1 MFNTSQEYKNE
12 IKQPSRMFECKVTI
26 GERVFTKDDIVD
38 IKLTGNMQPNETFS
52 IGTVTS
58 QQLEVT
64 LLNRADI
71 IYSQNHINVEIG
83 LEIGSKIEY
92 LPMGIY
98 NIDDIEK
105 TDHTIKF
112 TAYDNMLKFET
123 PYFSKLGDKASLQ
136 QIVNELSSI
145 TGVKFT
151 GGSLPAYNLKKLEGF
166 TCREVLGYVAS
177 LCGGNAVIK
186 RDGSFTII
194 TPREID
200 YTIEAD
206 NCVNYKRED
215 VVYKIGQVSCQVGEN
230 IISKGSLST
239 DSMELE
245 FENPWVDEK
254 ILNDIYNKLKGF
266 SYLGYTMKTQG
277 DISLD
282 IGDIVTFIDNND
294 IERKVPIFSQS
305 FTWNGGLT
313 SELAAKG
320 ETKNKNSFSSSGST
334 NNKVDRVVTELLLVN
349 EALINKANIQD
360 LQAVN
365 AKIENL
371 YAHDLTAINATIEN
385 LKVED
390 AEIRKLIAGSATIT
404 DLNAALGKIEVLIS
418 KTADIEHL
426 LAGNI
431 TAENIQTGTITAG
444 SGIIANGAIGDAQI
458 SSLSAN
464 KINTGSLDTSLVT
477 IASADGVIQITGNQ
491 ILVNKDN
498 SNRVIVGEYRKQD
511 GSTEYGLLV
520 RGKDNQT
527 VMIDGEGVHNAGLT
541 SDAVRDNVVANDA
554 NIMGYKLNINS
565 VIREV
570 NENGTET
577 IKGTRVQVGDR
588 TLDVELSTQKNT
600 ITEQGK
606 ELSSQKATIQ
616 AMDNAIKL
624 KVDEQTFNQ
633 SINGLNTELSK
644 ATSEINI
651 LKGQIATKVSN
662 TELKQEVSV
671 INESIK
677 VIRNDLST
685 AKSEFKQNTD
695 SIKASVE
702 DLNSKTNTLE
712 IGLNKKIEVTN
723 TNVSNN
729 TAQLN
734 LLKNEISSKVSK
746 SEIDKTVINI
756 NNQIKATN
764 EKITT
769 AESSLTQ
776 KIDSINLKVTDI
788 ETTTTTLNDKIIS
801 NSTRIA
807 TAEQKLLPG
816 SIINSVSEALG
827 AGDCIRG
834 VATELTKDYF
844 RVRNINNSARID
856 LSNGNIYTY
865 SYDGRSC
872 IEIIEQKMNFY
883 DWLNGDK
890 KIGGISSSRSNQ
902 KGTWSTDVYA
912 ELSGEAVCLGL
923 GVSDGTIST
932 RLDVTRKEGIVI
944 RDDVDARGRNFKI
957 TKVNRD
963 DSSRVLDICNLQ
975 MHANC
980 LNVKPVGGWLRFNL
994 YQGDKVVINNGTGNA
1009 DNYGVCRARSWET
1022 VNRSVQRSNTRNIAS
1037 YYTSSTEDTISDI
1050 GHGVIGENGE
1060 TIIMFE
1066 DDFLTFAD
1074 TKTAYFIT
1082 YEVIGKD
1089 RKPVYTKEHNINYF
1103 IVGGEVGQEFT
1114 FRIECKKQGDN
1125 CTRYYREFESDT
1137 EVISNGLDNIEGIY
1151 SERREID
1158 ERASLMDY
1166 IRDMKGEKEIEL
1178 IDDIKELREENK
1190 AMQML
1195 NLMDA
1200 IRNERGA

>member
-1 MFNTSQEYKNE
+1 MFSTSQEYKNIIRLDNRLFLGKVIINDVVYDGTPLVDMSLEESVNPSDDFSLGSVASSSVE
-12 IKQPSRMFECKVTI
+12 INLNFVDGIFDNAKVEPYI
-26 GERVFTKDDIVD
+26 GMEIDNDNVEYIPLGVFTVD
-38 IKLTGNMQPNETFS
+38 KVSKKGKGVKLECVDNMIKLEKAYFSDLKYPASIQDVAREISSKAGVKLVSTLPN
-52 IGTVTS
+52 
-58 QQLEVT
+58 
-64 LLNRADI
+64 
-71 IYSQNHINVEIG
+71 YKIN
-83 LEIGSKIEY
+83 KIEGY
-92 LPMGIY
+92 
-98 NIDDIEK
+98 
-105 TDHTIKF
+105 
-112 TAYDNMLKFET
+112 
-123 PYFSKLGDKASLQ
+123 SLREA
-136 QIVNELSSI
+136 I
-145 TGVKFT
+145 
-151 GGSLPAYNLKKLEGF
+151 GF
-166 TCREVLGYVAS
+166 IAS
-177 LCGGNAVIK
+177 LCGGFARFNRLGELEVTSYQDVALTISPHDWFTFETNDKEYIVSKVTAKKGEETLSRGSSESNEIIFDNPVITEQIIDDVYK
-186 RDGSFTII
+186 KYNKFSYMPYSMDWLGDPSVMAGDKVTAIDLEGKEFSTII
-194 TPREID
+194 MDNRITFNGRITHEI
-200 YTIEAD
+200 
-206 NCVNYKRED
+206 
-215 VVYKIGQVSCQVGEN
+215 
-230 IISKGSLST
+230 
-239 DSMELE
+239 
-245 FENPWVDEK
+245 
-254 ILNDIYNKLKGF
+254 
-266 SYLGYTMKTQG
+266 
-277 DISLD
+277 
-282 IGDIVTFIDNND
+282 
-294 IERKVPIFSQS
+294 
-305 FTWNGGLT
+305 
-313 SELAAKG
+313 AAKG
-320 ETKNKNSFSSSGST
+320 KTKQASEFDRKGSIT
-334 NNKVDRVVTELLLVN
+334 QAMERYSIDIASIKV
-349 EALINKANIQD
+349 ALIEKANIVD
-360 LQAVN
+360 LEAVN

-404 DLNAALGKIEVLIS
+404 DLNVALGKIEVLIS

-431 TAENIQTGTITAG
+431 TAENIQTGAITAG

-511 GSTEYGLLV
+511 GTTEYGLLV

-527 VMIDGEGVHNAGLT
+527 VMIDGDGVHNAGLT

-600 ITEQGK
+600 ITEQGR

-702 DLNSKTNTLE
+702 DLNSKTNKLE

-734 LLKNEISSKVSK
+734 LFKNEISSKVSK
-746 SEIDKTVINI
+746 SELDKTVIDIDDQFKITNERITTTETNI
-756 NNQIKATN
+756 IQGLNNIYFQVTDVKATTN
-764 EKITT
+764 
-769 AESSLTQ
+769 
-776 KIDSINLKVTDI
+776 
-788 ETTTTTLNDKIIS
+788 TLEDRIIS
-801 NSTRIA
+801 NSTRI
-807 TAEQKLLPG
+807 EQSEIKLLPG
-816 SIINSVSEALG
+816 SIINSVSEALDD
-827 AGDCIRG
+827 GDCIQG
-834 VATELTKDYF
+834 VATELTKDHF
-844 RVRNINNSARID
+844 RVRNINNRAHID
-856 LSNGNIYTY
+856 LWNGNISTY
-865 SYDGRSC
+865 SIDGRDC
-872 IEIIEQKMNFY
+872 IDIIEQNIYFY
-883 DWLNGDK
+883 DWLNGNNI
-890 KIGGISSSRSNQ
+890 IGGIASARSNQ
-902 KGTWSTDVYA
+902 TGLWGVDIYSELNGDTVSLGFKDSKG
-912 ELSGEAVCLGL
+912 
-923 GVSDGTIST
+923 ISQT
-932 RLDVTRKEGIVI
+932 KLETSRKKGIMI
-944 RDDVDARGRNFKI
+944 YDNVDAIERNFKL
-957 TKVNRD
+957 TQVNRD
-963 DSSRVLDICNLQ
+963 VKSRRVYICNLS
-975 MHANC
+975 MENNY
-980 LNVKPVGGWLRFNL
+980 LDGPYNSWLRLNMWNS
-994 YQGDKVVINNGTGNA
+994 DKVVINAGTGNSE
-1009 DNYGVCRARSWET
+1009 NYGTCRARSWET
-1022 VNRSVQRSNTRNIAS
+1022 INKSIQRANTKNIAS
-1037 YYTSSTEDTISDI
+1037 YYTSATEDTISDI
-1050 GHGVIGENGE
+1050 GHGVIGDNGE

-1066 DDFLTFAD
+1066 DDFLAFAD

-1089 RKPVYTKEHNINYF
+1089 SKPIYTKEHNVNYF
-1103 IVGGEVGQEFT
+1103 IVGGEIGQEFT

-1137 EVISNGLDNIEGIY
+1137 EIVSKGLDNIDGIH
-1151 SERREID
+1151 SERKEID
-1158 ERASLMDY
+1158 ERASLINY
-1166 IRDMKGEKEIEL
+1166 IGDMKGEKNLRL
-1178 IDDIKELREENK
+1178 IADIKELKSENK

-1195 NLMDA
+1195 SLMNG
-1200 IRNERGA
+1200 IRKERGV

>member
-26 GERVFTKDDIVD
+26 GERVFTNDDIVD

-52 IGTVTS
+52 IGTATS

-64 LLNRADI
+64 LLNRDDI
-71 IYSQNHINVEIG
+71 IYSQNHINIEIG
-83 LEIGSKIEY
+83 LKIDDRIEY

-112 TAYDNMLKFET
+112 TAYDNMIKFER
-123 PYFSKLGDKASLQ
+123 PYFSNLGDKATLQ

-145 TGVKFT
+145 TGVKFI
-151 GGSLPAYNLKKLEGF
+151 GSLPAYNLKKLEGF

-194 TPREID
+194 TPKEID
-200 YTIEAD
+200 YTIEAE
-206 NCVNYKRED
+206 NCINYKRED

-230 IISKGSLST
+230 IISKGSLNT

-266 SYLGYTMKTQG
+266 SYLGYTMKSQG

-282 IGDIVTFIDNND
+282 IGDIVSFIDDND
-294 IERKVPIFSQS
+294 IERKVTIFSQS
-305 FTWNGGLT
+305 FTYNGGLT

-320 ETKNKNSFSSSGST
+320 ETKNKNSFSSSGTT

-404 DLNAALGKIEVLIS
+404 DLNVALGKIEVLIS

-511 GSTEYGLLV
+511 GTTEYGLLV

-527 VMIDGEGVHNAGLT
+527 VMIDGDGVHNAGLT

-588 TLDVELSTQKNT
+588 TLDIELSTQKNT

-662 TELKQEVSV
+662 TELKQEVSA

-695 SIKASVE
+695 SIKASVD

-729 TAQLN
+729 TAELN
-734 LLKNEISSKVSK
+734 LLKNEISTKISK
-746 SEIDKTVINI
+746 SEVDKTVINI

-776 KIDSINLKVTDI
+776 KINSINLKVTDI

-816 SIINSVSEALG
+816 SIINSVSEALDSG
-827 AGDCIRG
+827 ECIMG
-834 VATELTKDYF
+834 VATELTKEMF
-844 RVRNINNSARID
+844 IVRNINNSAHVD
-856 LSNGNIYTY
+856 LWDGCISTY
-865 SYDGRSC
+865 SMDGRDC
-872 IEIIEQKMNFY
+872 IDIIEQNIYFY
-883 DWLNGDK
+883 DWLEGK
-890 KIGGISSSRSNQ
+890 KRVGGIASSRSNQ
-902 KGTWSTDVYA
+902 DSLWGVDVYS
-912 ELSGEAVCLGL
+912 ELSGDTVKLSL
-923 GVSDGTIST
+923 KNSDGMTNTKLETS
-932 RLDVTRKEGIVI
+932 RKKGVMIY
-944 RDDVDARGRNFKI
+944 DNVDAIGRNFKL
-957 TKVNRD
+957 TQVNRD

-994 YQGDKVVINNGTGNA
+994 YQGDKVVINNGTGKSE
-1009 DNYGVCRARSWET
+1009 NYGVCRARSWET
-1022 VNRSVQRSNTRNIAS
+1022 VNKSIQRANTRNIAS
-1037 YYTSSTEDTISDI
+1037 YYTSATEDTISDI
-1050 GHGVIGENGE
+1050 GHGVIGDNGE

-1066 DDFLTFAD
+1066 DDFLAFAD

-1089 RKPVYTKEHNINYF
+1089 SKAVYTKEHNINYF

-1137 EVISNGLDNIEGIY
+1137 EVVSKGLDNIDGIH
-1151 SERREID
+1151 SERKEID
-1158 ERASLMDY
+1158 ERASLINY
-1166 IRDMKGEKEIEL
+1166 IGDMKGEKNLRL
-1178 IDDIKELREENK
+1178 IDDIKELKEENK

-1195 NLMDA
+1195 SLMNG
-1200 IRNERGA
+1200 IRKERGV